1 VEDHVERLPVS
12 IGLFVLA
19 LLVGLLVVL
28 IVPAM
33 GASDWVTFPTALAVI
48 VGVFALC
55 IRVSTP
61 GPRRR
66 GTFAGRA
73 WGVRLYRTG
82 PSPSLEEVA
91 QQLEEGARRR
101 RRGRMVRKRGG
112 SHGKP
117 RRR

>member
-1 VEDHVERLPVS
+1 MGRLPAS

-28 IVPAM
+28 IVPAT
-33 GASDWVTFPTALAVI
+33 GASDWVTFPVALAVV
-48 VGVFALC
+48 VGVFAVCL
-55 IRVSTP
+55 RVYTP
-61 GPRRR
+61 EPKRR

-73 WGVRLYRTG
+73 WGIRLYPTG
-82 PSPSLEEVA
+82 PSPSFEEVA

-101 RRGRMVRKRGG
+101 RRGKVVRKRGG